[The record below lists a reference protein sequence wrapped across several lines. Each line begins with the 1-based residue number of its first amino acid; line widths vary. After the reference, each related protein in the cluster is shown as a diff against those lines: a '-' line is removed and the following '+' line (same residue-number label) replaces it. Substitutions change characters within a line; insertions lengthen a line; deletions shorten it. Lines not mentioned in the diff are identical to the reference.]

1 MPYFGNHFLHVAS
14 FCLFLQNRLNTHL
27 DEHFIQSNL
36 HFIYFPDYQY
46 GGGVEIIAQTRCY
59 TTNYNKAEQLYRQ
72 GRYAEARR
80 HYAAASACPDKPKQN
95 NIAAR
100 ISACDNAINKIRQ
113 RERAE
118 QQRQEAERERIRKE
132 QEAEQERIRKERERQ
147 EQERRER
154 EEAER
159 RRKLEEMRQAEAAKQ
174 EFMDKYGRTFTANGV
189 SFTMILVEGGTFTM
203 GDNSNSDTAEHQ
215 VTLSD
220 YYIGQTE
227 VTQALWEAVMG
238 DLPWMQDKN
247 RGDNKPMEAR
257 WDEWQDF
264 IDRLNELTG
273 LKFRMPTEAEWEY
286 AAMGGNRS
294 RGYIY
299 AGSNDLD
306 EVAWCYENSGAHY
319 AHYQPVA
326 TKKPNELYLYDMSG
340 NAAEWV
346 SDRAAPYSS
355 APQTNP
361 TGPRRGTRRIVRGG
375 WAIYSSTFAFCIKYR
390 DSDREIFDRGLRL
403 ALSAE

>member
-1 MPYFGNHFLHVAS
+1 M
-14 FCLFLQNRLNTHL
+14 NTL
-27 DEHFIQSNL
+27 SKAISIL
-36 HFIYFPDYQY
+36 SISLIISM
-46 GGGVEIIAQTRCY
+46 GVEIIAQTRCY

-80 HYAAASACPDKPKQN
+80 HYMAASTYPDKPKQN
-95 NIAAR
+95 NIATR
-100 ISACDNAINKIRQ
+100 ISDCDDAINEIRQ

-132 QEAEQERIRKERERQ
+132 QERQ

-159 RRKLEEMRQAEAAKQ
+159 RRQQEQRQREIR
-174 EFMDKYGRTFTANGV
+174 YGKNFTVNGV

-203 GDNSNSDTAEHQ
+203 GDNSREYYNSLNGEYFPATAHQ

-227 VTQALWEAVMG
+227 VTQALWKAVMG
-238 DLPWMQDKN
+238 NLPALRN
-247 RGDNKPMEAR
+247 EYRGYNKPVEAT
-257 WDEWQDF
+257 WDKWQEF
-264 IDRLNELTG
+264 INRLNELTG

-299 AGSNDLD
+299 AGSNDLN
-306 EVAWCYENSGAHY
+306 EVAWYYENSGG
-319 AHYQPVA
+319 HYQPVA

-346 SDRAAPYSS
+346 SDWFAPYPTT
-355 APQTNP
+355 PQTNP
-361 TGPRRGTRRIVRGG
+361 TGPRRGKAHMTRGG
-375 WAIYSSTFAFCIKYR
+375 AAIYSWEKYFRIKKRNINNPKYN
-390 DSDREIFDRGLRL
+390 FDYGVRL

>member
-1 MPYFGNHFLHVAS
+1 M
-14 FCLFLQNRLNTHL
+14 NTL
-27 DEHFIQSNL
+27 SKVISIL
-36 HFIYFPDYQY
+36 SISLIISI

-100 ISACDNAINKIRQ
+100 ISACDNAI
-113 RERAE
+113 
-118 QQRQEAERERIRKE
+118 
-132 QEAEQERIRKERERQ
+132 
-147 EQERRER
+147 RER
-154 EEAER
+154 EDAER
-159 RRKLEEMRQAEAAKQ
+159 RRKLGKMRQAEAAKQ
-174 EFMDKYGRTFTANGV
+174 EFMDKYGRTFTVNGV
-189 SFTMILVEGGTFTM
+189 SFSMILVEGGTFTM
-203 GDNSNSDTAEHQ
+203 GDNSDDYVYRNYPATEHQ

-227 VTQALWEAVMG
+227 VTQALWEAVTG
-238 DLPWMQDKN
+238 DDLSQMRDVY
-247 RGDNKPMEAR
+247 RGDNKPMDAP

-299 AGSNDLD
+299 AGSNNLN
-306 EVAWCYENSGAHY
+306 EVAWYYENSGSY
-319 AHYQPVA
+319 PQPVA

-340 NAAEWV
+340 NVAEWV
-346 SDRAAPYSS
+346 SDWFAPYSS

-361 TGPRRGTRRIVRGG
+361 TGPRSGKRRIVRGS
-375 WAIYSSTFAFCIKYR
+375 AANATINIEESFRIKSR
-390 DSDREIFDRGLRL
+390 ISFDPENWYGLRL
-403 ALSAE
+403 ALSVE

>member
-1 MPYFGNHFLHVAS
+1 M
-14 FCLFLQNRLNTHL
+14 NTL
-27 DEHFIQSNL
+27 SKAISIL
-36 HFIYFPDYQY
+36 SISLIISM
-46 GGGVEIIAQTRCY
+46 GGVEIIAQTRCY

-100 ISACDNAINKIRQ
+100 ISACDAAINEIRQ

-174 EFMDKYGRTFTANGV
+174 EFIDKYGRTFTVNGV

-203 GDNSNSDTAEHQ
+203 GDNSDEYRYWAYVDDEVYPATAHQ

-227 VTQALWEAVMG
+227 VTQALWKAVMG
-238 DLPWMQDKN
+238 NLPAMRNEN
-247 RGDNKPMEAR
+247 RGDDRPMEAS
-257 WDEWQDF
+257 WDDWQTF
-264 IDRLNELTG
+264 INRLNELTG

-306 EVAWCYENSGAHY
+306 EVAWYRENSGGY
-319 AHYQPVA
+319 LRIVA

-340 NAAEWV
+340 NANEWA
-346 SDRAAPYSS
+346 SDWFAPYSS

-361 TGPRRGTRRIVRGG
+361 TGPRSGKAHIIRGG
-375 WAIYSSTFAFCIKYR
+375 AATYPMNMEKYFRIKKRY
-390 DSDREIFDRGLRL
+390 INNPKYNFDYGVRL

>member
-1 MPYFGNHFLHVAS
+1 M
-14 FCLFLQNRLNTHL
+14 NTL
-27 DEHFIQSNL
+27 SKAISIL
-36 HFIYFPDYQY
+36 SISLIISM
-46 GGGVEIIAQTRCY
+46 GGVEIIAQTRCY

-100 ISACDNAINKIRQ
+100 ISACDNAI
-113 RERAE
+113 
-118 QQRQEAERERIRKE
+118 
-132 QEAEQERIRKERERQ
+132 
-147 EQERRER
+147 RER

-174 EFMDKYGRTFTANGV
+174 EFIDKYVRTFTLNGISLTTITVNGV
-189 SFTMILVEGGTFTM
+189 SFTMILAEGGTFTM
-203 GDNSNSDTAEHQ
+203 GDNSVIYTFYDVLEGTNYRFTATEHQ

-227 VTQALWEAVMG
+227 VTQALWKAVMG
-238 DLPWMQDKN
+238 DEQWMLDEN
-247 RGDNKPMEAR
+247 RGDNKPVNAT

-264 IDRLNELTG
+264 IDRLNKMTG

-306 EVAWCYENSGAHY
+306 EVAWYEENSGGN
-319 AHYQPVA
+319 YQPVA
-326 TKKPNELYLYDMSG
+326 MKKPNELYLYDMSG
-340 NAAEWV
+340 NMNEWG
-346 SDRAAPYSS
+346 SDWAAPYSS

-361 TGPRRGTRRIVRGG
+361 TGPRSGKDHIARGG
-375 WAIYSSTFAFCIKYR
+375 DIRYSNSHSFRIKT
-390 DSDREIFDRGLRL
+390 RESIFSECGLRL

>member
-1 MPYFGNHFLHVAS
+1 M
-14 FCLFLQNRLNTHL
+14 NTL
-27 DEHFIQSNL
+27 SKAISVL
-36 HFIYFPDYQY
+36 SISLIISM
-46 GGGVEIIAQTRCY
+46 GGVEIIAQTRCY

-80 HYAAASACPDKPKQN
+80 HYMAASTCPDKPKQN

-100 ISACDNAINKIRQ
+100 ISACDDAINKIRQ
-113 RERAE
+113 REEAE
-118 QQRQEAERERIRKE
+118 QQQQEAERERIRKE
-132 QEAEQERIRKERERQ
+132 QEAERQ
-147 EQERRER
+147 R

-159 RRKLEEMRQAEAAKQ
+159 RRQLE
-174 EFMDKYGRTFTANGV
+174 EFMDKYGRTFTVNGV

-203 GDNSNSDTAEHQ
+203 GDNSNSYTAEHQ

-227 VTQALWEAVMG
+227 VTQDLWEAVMG
-238 DLPWMQDKN
+238 DLYLSWIGE
-247 RGDNKPMEAR
+247 RGGYNKPMEAT
-257 WDEWQDF
+257 WDEWQTF

-273 LKFRMPTEAEWEY
+273 LKFRRPTEAEWEY

-299 AGSNDLD
+299 AGSNDLN
-306 EVAWCYENSGAHY
+306 EVAWYCDNSGGHS
-319 AHYQPVA
+319 HTVA

-340 NAAEWV
+340 NVEEWV
-346 SDRAAPYSS
+346 SDWFAPYSS

-361 TGPRRGTRRIVRGG
+361 TGPRSGKYRIVRGSRYDFSPKNG
-375 WAIYSSTFAFCIKYR
+375 SHFCIKERRSVLPSYNLG
-390 DSDREIFDRGLRL
+390 GLRL
-403 ALSAE
+403 ALSVE

>member
-1 MPYFGNHFLHVAS
+1 M
-14 FCLFLQNRLNTHL
+14 NTL
-27 DEHFIQSNL
+27 SKAISIL
-36 HFIYFPDYQY
+36 SISLIISM
-46 GGGVEIIAQTRCY
+46 GVEIIAQTRCY

-80 HYAAASACPDKPKQN
+80 HYMAASTYPDKPKQN
-95 NIAAR
+95 NIATR
-100 ISACDNAINKIRQ
+100 ISDCDDAINEIRQ

-118 QQRQEAERERIRKE
+118 QQR

-159 RRKLEEMRQAEAAKQ
+159 RRQQEQRQREIR
-174 EFMDKYGRTFTANGV
+174 YGKDFTVNGV

-203 GDNSNSDTAEHQ
+203 GDYSNEYRYQDPVDKKLYPATEHQ

-227 VTQALWEAVMG
+227 VTQALWKAVMG
-238 DLPWMQDKN
+238 YLPDMGSL
-247 RGDNKPMEAR
+247 RGDNKPMFAE
-257 WDEWQDF
+257 WDEWQPF
-264 IDRLNELTG
+264 INRLNKLTG

-299 AGSNDLD
+299 AGSNNLE
-306 EVAWCYENSGAHY
+306 EVAWYRENSDMRF
-319 AHYQPVA
+319 QPVA

-340 NAAEWV
+340 NVEEWV
-346 SDRAAPYSS
+346 SDWFAPYSS

-361 TGPRRGTRRIVRGG
+361 TGPRRGKAHISRGSSAIQSIKAETFFRIKKRHIEGL
-375 WAIYSSTFAFCIKYR
+375 KYNF
-390 DSDREIFDRGLRL
+390 SYGLRL

>member
-1 MPYFGNHFLHVAS
+1 M
-14 FCLFLQNRLNTHL
+14 NTL
-27 DEHFIQSNL
+27 SKAISIL
-36 HFIYFPDYQY
+36 SISLIISM
-46 GGGVEIIAQTRCY
+46 GGVEIIAQTRCY

-72 GRYAEARR
+72 GRYAEAKR
-80 HYAAASACPDKPKQN
+80 YYKAASACPDKPKQN

-159 RRKLEEMRQAEAAKQ
+159 RRKLEEMRQSEAAKQ
-174 EFMDKYGRTFTANGV
+174 EFIDKYVRTFTVNGISLTTITVNGV

-203 GDNSNSDTAEHQ
+203 GDNSEDYIFYDDRKFYSYPATEHQ

-238 DLPWMQDKN
+238 YLPDMGAY
-247 RGDNKPMEAR
+247 RGDNKPVTAE
-257 WDEWQDF
+257 WDEWQEF

-273 LKFRMPTEAEWEY
+273 LKFRRPTEAEWEY

-294 RGYIY
+294 RGYIF
-299 AGSNDLD
+299 AGSNDLN
-306 EVAWCYENSGAHY
+306 EVAWYKENSGGDYGQYH
-319 AHYQPVA
+319 PVA

-340 NAAEWV
+340 NANECV
-346 SDRAAPYSS
+346 SDWFAPYSTT
-355 APQTNP
+355 PQTNP
-361 TGPRRGTRRIVRGG
+361 TGPHSGKYRIVRGAS
-375 WAIYSSTFAFCIKYR
+375 AIQSISSHDDFFRIKKRYIG
-390 DSDREIFDRGLRL
+390 DVVSGLRL

>member
-1 MPYFGNHFLHVAS
+1 
-14 FCLFLQNRLNTHL
+14 
-27 DEHFIQSNL
+27 
-36 HFIYFPDYQY
+36 
-46 GGGVEIIAQTRCY
+46 
-59 TTNYNKAEQLYRQ
+59 
-72 GRYAEARR
+72 
-80 HYAAASACPDKPKQN
+80 
-95 NIAAR
+95 
-100 ISACDNAINKIRQ
+100 
-113 RERAE
+113 
-118 QQRQEAERERIRKE
+118 
-132 QEAEQERIRKERERQ
+132 
-147 EQERRER
+147 
-154 EEAER
+154 
-159 RRKLEEMRQAEAAKQ
+159 MRQAEAAKQ
-174 EFMDKYGRTFTANGV
+174 EFMDKYGRTFTVNGV
-189 SFTMILVEGGTFTM
+189 SFSMILVEGGTFTM
-203 GDNSNSDTAEHQ
+203 GDNSDDYVYRTDTNYYPATEHQ

-227 VTQALWEAVMG
+227 VTQALWEAVTRD
-238 DLPWMQDKN
+238 DLSQMRYVY
-247 RGDNKPMEAR
+247 RGDNKPMDAP

-375 WAIYSSTFAFCIKYR
+375 SIYSSTLFCIKYR

>member
-1 MPYFGNHFLHVAS
+1 M
-14 FCLFLQNRLNTHL
+14 NTL
-27 DEHFIQSNL
+27 SKAISIL
-36 HFIYFPDYQY
+36 SISLIISM

-100 ISACDNAINKIRQ
+100 ISACDAAINEIRQ

-118 QQRQEAERERIRKE
+118 QQRQEAER
-132 QEAEQERIRKERERQ
+132 ERIRKERERQ

-159 RRKLEEMRQAEAAKQ
+159 RRQQEQRQREIR
-174 EFMDKYGRTFTANGV
+174 YGKDFTVNGV

-203 GDNSNSDTAEHQ
+203 GDNSVDYTVYDDVDITKVYGFPATEHQ

-238 DLPWMQDKN
+238 DLPWMMDER
-247 RGDNKPMEAR
+247 RGDNKPMDAT
-257 WDEWQDF
+257 WDEWQTF
-264 IDRLNELTG
+264 INRLNELTG

-299 AGSNDLD
+299 AGSNDLN
-306 EVAWCYENSGAHY
+306 EVAWYEENSGG
-319 AHYQPVA
+319 HYQPVA
-326 TKKPNELYLYDMSG
+326 TKKPNELNLYDMSG
-340 NAAEWV
+340 NAYEFV
-346 SDRAAPYSS
+346 SDWFAHYSS

-361 TGPRRGTRRIVRGG
+361 TGPRRGKAHMTRGCGAIHSIIKFETFFRIKTRYIENP
-375 WAIYSSTFAFCIKYR
+375 IYN
-390 DSDREIFDRGLRL
+390 FDYGLRL
-403 ALSAE
+403 ALSAK

>member
-1 MPYFGNHFLHVAS
+1 MPYFGSHFLHVAV
-14 FCLFLQNRLNTHL
+14 FCLFLQNKLNIHL

-36 HFIYFPDYQY
+36 RFIYLADYQH
-46 GGGVEIIAQTRCY
+46 GGGVEIIAQARCY

-72 GRYAEARR
+72 GRYAEAKR
-80 HYAAASACPDKPKQN
+80 YYKAASACPDKPKQN

-100 ISACDNAINKIRQ
+100 ISACDNAI
-113 RERAE
+113 
-118 QQRQEAERERIRKE
+118 
-132 QEAEQERIRKERERQ
+132 
-147 EQERRER
+147 RER

-159 RRKLEEMRQAEAAKQ
+159 RRKLEEMRQSEAAKQ
-174 EFMDKYGRTFTANGV
+174 EFIDKYVRTFTVNGISLTTITVNGV

-203 GDNSNSDTAEHQ
+203 GDNSEDYIFYDDRKFYSYPATEHQ

-238 DLPWMQDKN
+238 YLPDMGAY
-247 RGDNKPMEAR
+247 RGDNKPVTAE
-257 WDEWQDF
+257 WDEWQEF

-273 LKFRMPTEAEWEY
+273 LKFRRPTEAEWEY

-294 RGYIY
+294 RGYIF
-299 AGSNDLD
+299 AGSNDLN
-306 EVAWCYENSGAHY
+306 EVAWYKENSGGDYGQYH
-319 AHYQPVA
+319 PVA

-340 NAAEWV
+340 NANECV
-346 SDRAAPYSS
+346 SDWFAPYSTT
-355 APQTNP
+355 PQTNP
-361 TGPRRGTRRIVRGG
+361 TGPHSGKYRIVRGAS
-375 WAIYSSTFAFCIKYR
+375 AIQSISSHDDFFRIKKRYIG
-390 DSDREIFDRGLRL
+390 DVVSGLRL

>member
-1 MPYFGNHFLHVAS
+1 M
-14 FCLFLQNRLNTHL
+14 
-27 DEHFIQSNL
+27 
-36 HFIYFPDYQY
+36 
-46 GGGVEIIAQTRCY
+46 
-59 TTNYNKAEQLYRQ
+59 
-72 GRYAEARR
+72 
-80 HYAAASACPDKPKQN
+80 AASTCPDKPKQN
-95 NIAAR
+95 NIATR
-100 ISACDNAINKIRQ
+100 ISDCDDAINEIRQ

-159 RRKLEEMRQAEAAKQ
+159 RRQQEQRQREIR
-174 EFMDKYGRTFTANGV
+174 YGKNFTVNGV

-203 GDNSNSDTAEHQ
+203 GDNSREYYNSLNGEYFPATAHQ

-227 VTQALWEAVMG
+227 VTQALWKAVMG
-238 DLPWMQDKN
+238 NLPALRN
-247 RGDNKPMEAR
+247 EYRGYNKPVEAT
-257 WDEWQDF
+257 WDKWQEF
-264 IDRLNELTG
+264 INRLNELTG

-299 AGSNDLD
+299 AGSNDLN
-306 EVAWCYENSGAHY
+306 EVAWYYENSGG
-319 AHYQPVA
+319 HYQPVA

-340 NAAEWV
+340 NANEWV
-346 SDRAAPYSS
+346 SDWFAPYSS

-361 TGPRRGTRRIVRGG
+361 TGPRSGKYRIVRGSRYDFSPKNG
-375 WAIYSSTFAFCIKYR
+375 SHFCIKERCSVLPSYNLG
-390 DSDREIFDRGLRL
+390 GLRL
-403 ALSAE
+403 ALSVE

>member
-1 MPYFGNHFLHVAS
+1 
-14 FCLFLQNRLNTHL
+14 
-27 DEHFIQSNL
+27 
-36 HFIYFPDYQY
+36 
-46 GGGVEIIAQTRCY
+46 
-59 TTNYNKAEQLYRQ
+59 
-72 GRYAEARR
+72 
-80 HYAAASACPDKPKQN
+80 
-95 NIAAR
+95 
-100 ISACDNAINKIRQ
+100 
-113 RERAE
+113 
-118 QQRQEAERERIRKE
+118 
-132 QEAEQERIRKERERQ
+132 
-147 EQERRER
+147 
-154 EEAER
+154 
-159 RRKLEEMRQAEAAKQ
+159 MRQAEAAKQ

-247 RGDNKPMEAR
+247 RGDNKPVEAR

-375 WAIYSSTFAFCIKYR
+375 SIYSSTFAFCIKYR